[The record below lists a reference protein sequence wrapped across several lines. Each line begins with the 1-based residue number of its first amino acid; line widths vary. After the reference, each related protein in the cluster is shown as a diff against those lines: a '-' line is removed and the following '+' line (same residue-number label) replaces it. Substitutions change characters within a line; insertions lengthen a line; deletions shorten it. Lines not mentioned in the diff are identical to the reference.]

1 MKKNNKA
8 NINTNPVENLSMQTQ
23 GVDLTAPHAEY
34 KTLITSCKG
43 DKNSIIN
50 DCNVEVTQF
59 PANLAAWQEY
69 FESENE
75 LTAFIEQQ
83 IIAHKLFSAARNGF
97 KNALAK
103 SELSPTG
110 TYVYKVE
117 KLERRKPSESS
128 QAKQIA
134 SKLKELS
141 PEKLAQIQALL
152 GL

>member
-8 NINTNPVENLSMQTQ
+8 LIDNNAVEPLNNTMKP
-23 GVDLTAPHAEY
+23 EY
-34 KTLITSCKG
+34 KALVTSCKG

-50 DCNVEVTQF
+50 DCNVEVAQF
-59 PANLAAWQEY
+59 PANLDAWKEY

-97 KNALAK
+97 KNALNKGELK
-103 SELSPTG
+103 SGE
-110 TYVYKVE
+110 TYVYKLE

-134 SKLKELS
+134 NKLKELS

>member
-1 MKKNNKA
+1 MKKNNKI
-8 NINTNPVENLSMQTQ
+8 NIDTNATPC
-23 GVDLTAPHAEY
+23 VDLISAQAEY
-34 KTLITSCKG
+34 KALTTSCKG

-50 DCNVEVTQF
+50 DCKVEVAQF
-59 PANLAAWQEY
+59 PANLTAWKEY

-75 LTAFIEQQ
+75 LVAFIEQQ

-97 KNALAK
+97 KNALSKGELK
-103 SELSPTG
+103 SGE
-110 TYVYKVE
+110 TYVYNVE
-117 KLERRKPSESS
+117 KLERRKPSENS

-134 SKLKELS
+134 NKLKELS

>member
-8 NINTNPVENLSMQTQ
+8 NIDLNTTPC
-23 GVDLTAPHAEY
+23 VDLNTTQAQAQAQSEY
-34 KTLITSCKG
+34 KSLVTSCRG
-43 DKNSIIN
+43 DKNSIVN
-50 DCNVEVTQF
+50 DCQVEVARF
-59 PANLAAWQEY
+59 PANLAAWKEY
-69 FESENE
+69 FESESE
-75 LTAFIEQQ
+75 LTAFVEQQ

-97 KNALAK
+97 KNALSKGELK
-103 SELSPTG
+103 SGE
-110 TYVYKVE
+110 TYVYRVE

-134 SKLKELS
+134 SKLKDLS

>member
-8 NINTNPVENLSMQTQ
+8 PIDNNAVERLNDSTQ
-23 GVDLTAPHAEY
+23 PEY
-34 KTLITSCKG
+34 KTLCTRCKG
-43 DKNSIIN
+43 DKNSITN
-50 DCNVEVTQF
+50 DCKVEVAQF
-59 PANLAAWQEY
+59 PANLAAWKEY
-69 FESENE
+69 FENENE
-75 LTAFIEQQ
+75 LVAFIEQQ

-97 KNALAK
+97 KNALSKGEIK
-103 SELSPTG
+103 SGE
-110 TYVYKVE
+110 TYVYAVE

>member
-1 MKKNNKA
+1 MKKNNKS
-8 NINTNPVENLSMQTQ
+8 IVDTNATPC
-23 GVDLTAPHAEY
+23 VDLNTPLAPQAEY
-34 KTLITSCKG
+34 KTLVTSCKG

-50 DCNVEVTQF
+50 DCRVEVAHF
-59 PANLAAWQEY
+59 PDNLTAWKEY
-69 FESENE
+69 FESEDE

-97 KNALAK
+97 KNALSKGELK
-103 SELSPTG
+103 SGDTFLF
-110 TYVYKVE
+110 KVE

>member
-1 MKKNNKA
+1 MKKNNK
-8 NINTNPVENLSMQTQ
+8 NIDVNPTPC
-23 GVDLTAPHAEY
+23 VDLNALQGQAQPEY
-34 KTLITSCKG
+34 KALVTSCKG
-43 DKNSIIN
+43 DKNSIVN
-50 DCNVEVTQF
+50 DCNVEVAHF
-59 PANLAAWQEY
+59 PANLEAWKEY
-69 FESENE
+69 FESETE

-97 KNALAK
+97 KNAFAK
-103 SELSPTG
+103 GDLKSG
-110 TYVYKVE
+110 QTYVYKVE

>member
-8 NINTNPVENLSMQTQ
+8 PINNNV
-23 GVDLTAPHAEY
+23 GVDLSTSQSDY
-34 KTLITSCKG
+34 KALVTSCKG
-43 DKNSIIN
+43 DKNSITN
-50 DCNVEVTQF
+50 DCRVEVAQF
-59 PANLAAWQEY
+59 PANLDAWKEY

-75 LTAFIEQQ
+75 LVAFIEQQ

-103 SELSPTG
+103 GELKSG
-110 TYVYKVE
+110 ETYVYRVE

>member
-1 MKKNNKA
+1 MKKNNNKSIA
-8 NINTNPVENLSMQTQ
+8 DTNATPC
-23 GVDLTAPHAEY
+23 VDLNTPQAEY
-34 KTLITSCKG
+34 KTLVTSCKG
-43 DKNSIIN
+43 DKNSIVN
-50 DCNVEVTQF
+50 DCQIEVAHF
-59 PANLAAWQEY
+59 PSNLTAWKEY
-69 FESENE
+69 FESEDE
-75 LTAFIEQQ
+75 LTAFVEQQ

-97 KNALAK
+97 KNALSKGELK
-103 SELSPTG
+103 SGDTFLF
-110 TYVYKVE
+110 KVE

>member
-1 MKKNNKA
+1 MKKNNK
-8 NINTNPVENLSMQTQ
+8 INTNTNAVENLSTQAQTQ
-23 GVDLTAPHAEY
+23 AEY
-34 KTLITSCKG
+34 KTLATSCKG

-50 DCNVEVTQF
+50 DCNVEIAHF
-59 PANLAAWQEY
+59 PANLEAWKEY
-69 FESENE
+69 FENENE

-97 KNALAK
+97 KNALSKGELK
-103 SELSPTG
+103 SGETF
-110 TYVYKVE
+110 TYKVE

>member
-1 MKKNNKA
+1 MKKNK
-8 NINTNPVENLSMQTQ
+8 INTDINPTPCVDLNAPQTQ
-23 GVDLTAPHAEY
+23 TQTQMQAEY
-34 KTLITSCKG
+34 KALATSCKG
-43 DKNSIIN
+43 DKNSIVN
-50 DCNVEVTQF
+50 DCNVQVERF

-69 FESENE
+69 FENENE

-103 SELSPTG
+103 GELKSG
-110 TYVYKVE
+110 ETYVYKVD

-134 SKLKELS
+134 NKIKELS